1 MFVCS
6 LLPSLCLPLSV
17 CLSLSPVRFR
27 VVDGGMTLLIVE
39 AGTKY
44 GKGAPLLSLCPGKIN
59 PDVPQR
65 MDDATYSKL
74 LNASD
79 RSGSKTLMN

>member
-1 MFVCS
+1 
-6 LLPSLCLPLSV
+6 
-17 CLSLSPVRFR
+17 
-27 VVDGGMTLLIVE
+27 MTLLIVE